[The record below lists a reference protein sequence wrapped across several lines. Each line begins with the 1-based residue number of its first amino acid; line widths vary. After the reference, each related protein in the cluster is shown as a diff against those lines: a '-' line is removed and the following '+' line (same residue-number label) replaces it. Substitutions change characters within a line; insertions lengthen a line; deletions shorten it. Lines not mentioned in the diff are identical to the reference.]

1 VRHTKTAGATQA
13 RTESLARQL
22 TAKRSDM
29 MISELE
35 TVALRCFDE
44 RGFDVTVDEVAA
56 EAQISARTFYRYFP
70 TKDDV
75 LQVRIDRRSA
85 ALRAALA
92 ARPADEAPLHS
103 LRVAL
108 QEVVAAEDPELV
120 RRWTN
125 VIVATPN
132 LLRGVVGGIQLKSH
146 QVIADFFAARLGVP
160 SDALVPTMV
169 AAAAGGVI
177 QAAQTRWY
185 IRGGDL
191 ATAISDALEVLEQG
205 IGTDAATWSRTPT
218 KSRKGAAR

>member
-1 VRHTKTAGATQA
+1 MM
-13 RTESLARQL
+13 L
-22 TAKRSDM
+22 T
-29 MISELE
+29 ELE
-35 TVALRCFDE
+35 SVALRCFDE
-44 RGFDVTVDEVAA
+44 RGFDVTVEEIAA
-56 EAQISARTFYRYFP
+56 EAQISPRTFYRYFP

-75 LQVRIDRRSA
+75 LQVRIDRRST

-92 ARPADEAPLHS
+92 ARPTDEPPLHS

-132 LLRGVVGGIQLKSH
+132 LLRGVVGGIQLKGH
-146 QVIADFFAARLGVP
+146 QVMADFFAARLGVP
-160 SDALVPTMV
+160 SDELVPTMV
-169 AAAAGGVI
+169 AAAVGGVI

-191 ATAISDALEVLEQG
+191 ATSISDALEVLERG
-205 IGTDAATWSRTPT
+205 IGTDAATWSAAPT
-218 KSRKGAAR
+218 KSRRGAAR